1 MQSGFCFV
9 LGKNKKIGA
18 VQVVCTA
25 PIIYIRLYGFT
36 VIRLLVAY
44 IPKPYNRKKIII
56 PAS

>member
-25 PIIYIRLYGFT
+25 PIIYIRLYGFM

-44 IPKPYNRKKIII
+44 IPKPYNRKNL
-56 PAS
+56 